1 MKAWHQEKRMFGRR
15 SIFSALILVA
25 IVIAGPREKL
35 AQKPVP
41 KPEQQKAS
49 LEDLSWLS
57 GCWEGRQGQAIIE
70 EAWSKPRGGSM
81 LGFGRTVK
89 GNRTVSYEFMQ
100 FREEN
105 GSLIFLPQPQGGT
118 RVVFPLKDSFAG
130 KLVFENK
137 AHDFPQRV
145 IYERKGALLLAAIE
159 GIDKGKDGRE
169 EFQMRKARCNPK
181 DE

>member
-1 MKAWHQEKRMFGRR
+1 M
-15 SIFSALILVA
+15 FSALILVA
-25 IVIAGPREKL
+25 MVIAGPREKL
-35 AQKPVP
+35 AQKRVP
-41 KPEQQKAS
+41 KSEPQKAS
-49 LEDLSWLS
+49 LEDISWLS

-89 GNRTVSYEFMQ
+89 DNRTISYEFMQ

-105 GSLIFLPQPQGGT
+105 GSLMFLPQPQGGA

-130 KLVFENK
+130 KLIFENK

-145 IYERKGALLLAAIE
+145 IYERKGALILEKFAAI
-159 GIDKGKDGRE
+159 RR
-169 EFQMRKARCNPK
+169 MNS
-181 DE
+181 